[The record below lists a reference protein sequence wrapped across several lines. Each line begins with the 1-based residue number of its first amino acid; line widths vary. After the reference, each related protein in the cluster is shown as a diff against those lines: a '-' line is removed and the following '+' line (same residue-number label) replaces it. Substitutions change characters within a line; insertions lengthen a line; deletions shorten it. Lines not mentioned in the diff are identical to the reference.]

1 MSRTRANGRRLR
13 VVKRSST
20 VVPMPRRASTPR
32 RSRQR
37 APKRLSAGRIVAAAL
52 ITAAVGVVLLLSAFG
67 SAEQARVTMS
77 PLAPAKRLLPARPLP
92 QVVAVRGALRLE
104 LPIAQTRVTALGYHA
119 AADGALALDPV
130 GRPANEGLLTRLAH
144 RLFGGGRG
152 GLRYYR
158 LGGSG
163 GPDTAVL
170 NVGAAPGTDV
180 YSPVDGT
187 IVGLADYIVSGRKFG
202 VRLDIQPADA
212 PALVVSLTH
221 LKPDPALSVG
231 STVESTVS
239 KIGTVLDL
247 SGVELQALARFTQDH
262 GNHVA
267 VEVHTAAVPTAP

>member
-1 MSRTRANGRRLR
+1 
-13 VVKRSST
+13 
-20 VVPMPRRASTPR
+20 MPRRAANTPR

-37 APKRLSAGRIVAAAL
+37 ARGRLSAGRIVAAAL
-52 ITAAVGVVLLLSAFG
+52 IAAAVGVTLLLSAFG
-67 SAEQARVTMS
+67 SAEQARVTAAT
-77 PLAPAKRLLPARPLP
+77 LAPAKRLLPARPLP

-104 LPIAQTRVTALGYHA
+104 LPVAQTRVTALGYHA
-119 AADGALALDPV
+119 AATGALALEPV
-130 GRPANEGLLTRLAH
+130 GRPANEGLLTRVAR
-144 RLFGGGRG
+144 RLFGGGSG

-163 GPDTAVL
+163 GPETSVL

-187 IVGLADYIVSGRKFG
+187 IVGIADYIVSGHKFG

-221 LKPDPALSVG
+221 LRPDPALTVG

-239 KIGTVLDL
+239 KIGTILDL
-247 SGVELQALARFTQDH
+247 SRVERQALARYTQDH

-267 VEVHTAAVPTAP
+267 LEVHPAAAPAGP